1 MLHVE
6 SDWLWYLISGIFGTE
21 ILIQAEGLVEVI
33 SSGVPPSWADGASVA
48 MVSANVCMAGLAV
61 LTLTLLWRRSQ
72 WTRVAIWTWS
82 VPVALVSTWLLV
94 TEIAAFEFESW
105 MFYIG
110 GGPDSSEGFRPFR
123 ASSTIRFLN
132 SSGYGWRVL
141 GMVDLGH

>member
-110 GGPDSSEGFRPFR
+110 GRGLTATRLG
-123 ASSTIRFLN
+123 
-132 SSGYGWRVL
+132 VL
-141 GMVDLGH
+141 TGLYAHTKQVDREIISRHIFP